1 MSQKIRIELSVMMF
15 IQFFIWGAWA
25 VTMGTYLGKIGFTGA
40 DIGKAYSTTAW
51 AAVLSPF
58 FIGMIADR
66 FFPAQIVLGVMHLL
80 GAALMFWASTVT
92 TPGLFFWVLLGYALC
107 YMPTLALVNAI
118 SFHQMTDP
126 AKEFP
131 SVRVLGTLGWIV
143 VGWVI
148 SLMKVEDTALPLQIA
163 AGASLLMGLYSFALP
178 HTPPKSAGKKISVSQ
193 ILGLPALK
201 LMKEPSFAVFVVSS
215 LLICIPLAF
224 YYSFCN
230 PFLNEKGMPY
240 PALNQSLGQVS
251 EVLFMIVMPFFFVR
265 LGVKKM
271 LLIGMLAWA
280 VRYACFAYG
289 AATMPLMGLYYIGI
303 ILHGICYDF
312 FFVTGQLYVDKK
324 APEEIRANAQGFIAL
339 VTYGA
344 GMIIGSNL
352 SGMIVDK
359 FTTLDAAG
367 TLVARNWQSIW
378 LIPGGMALVIV
389 ILFALL
395 FHERNGAKEEK
406 A

>member
-1 MSQKIRIELSVMMF
+1 MNTKIRIELSIMMF

-80 GAALMFWASTVT
+80 GAALMFWASTIKV
-92 TPGLFFWVLLGYALC
+92 PGMFFWVLLGYALC

-118 SFHQMTDP
+118 SFHQMDDP
-126 AKEFP
+126 SKEFP
-131 SVRVLGTLGWIV
+131 SIRVLGTLGWIV

-163 AGASLLMGLYSFALP
+163 AGASVLMGLYSFVLP
-178 HTPPKSAGKKISVSQ
+178 NTPPASAGKKVSVGQ

-201 LMKEPSFAVFVVSS
+201 LMKEPSFAIFVLSS

-230 PFLNEKGMPY
+230 PFLNEKGMPF

-251 EVLFMIVMPFFFVR
+251 EVLFMLIMPFFFVR

-289 AATMPLMGLYYIGI
+289 AATMPLIGLYYIGI
-303 ILHGICYDF
+303 VLHGICYDF

-324 APEEIRANAQGFIAL
+324 APEDIRANAQGFIAL

-352 SGMIVDK
+352 SGMIVDN
-359 FTTLDAAG
+359 FTTPGVGGAAA
-367 TLVARNWQSIW
+367 VHNWQSIW
-378 LIPGGMALVIV
+378 LIPGAMALVIV
-389 ILFALL
+389 VLFALL
-395 FHERNGAKEEK
+395 FRERNSGEEK
-406 A
+406 NA